1 MFLLPILIISLVQF
15 KLLGKKISIKL
26 EMEMPQCLS
35 SSEQFIA
42 FKSNLISEIIYEELH
57 F

>member
-15 KLLGKKISIKL
+15 KLLGKEISKKL

-35 SSEQFIA
+35 SSEQFIK
-42 FKSNLISEIIYEELH
+42 FKSNLISEIIHEELH

>member
-26 EMEMPQCLS
+26 ETEMPQCLN
-35 SSEQFIA
+35 SSEQFIK